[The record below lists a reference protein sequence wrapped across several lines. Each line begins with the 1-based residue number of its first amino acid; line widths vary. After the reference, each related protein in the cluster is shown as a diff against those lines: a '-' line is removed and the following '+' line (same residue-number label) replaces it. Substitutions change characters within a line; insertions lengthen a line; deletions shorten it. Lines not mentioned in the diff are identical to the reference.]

1 MGWGFGVFA
10 KMLTVASMA
19 DVDDYARALAD
30 GIEAALPTW
39 VVRSVATLMTAWS
52 GTVPPDVALAA
63 EEAAQ
68 RARVETGGAIRR
80 LLETDIDDQR
90 STPLALLRGA
100 VRYPTEVLTAAG
112 VPGLERDRFA
122 EEAFPDDIYDLTPAR
137 FADIDP
143 ALAEIGLAWGASK
156 AFAHK
161 QRHAGPG
168 RSGP

>member
-10 KMLTVASMA
+10 KMLTVASMPQM
-19 DVDDYARALAD
+19 DDYAHALAD

-39 VVRSVATLMTAWS
+39 VVRSVAMLMTAWS
-52 GTVPPDVALAA
+52 GTVPPDVALSA

-68 RARVETGGAIRR
+68 RARGETGGAIRR
-80 LLETDIDDQR
+80 LLEADIDEQTT
-90 STPLALLRGA
+90 TPLALLRGA
-100 VRYPTEVLTAAG
+100 VRYPTDVLVAAG

-143 ALAEIGLAWGASK
+143 ALAEVGLAWGAAK

-168 RSGP
+168 RAGP